1 LRGLVVTIVDEAT
14 TKFAG
19 LASGDL
25 DVAGIAPTMAA
36 LAARD
41 RSMRVVDYPTLFTV
55 GMVFNVHQPPFDDVR
70 VRQAVDRS
78 LDRVRIVRA
87 ALAGYAT
94 PASGPVPPE
103 SPLARVGRAQPDLRA
118 ADSLFDAAGWR
129 RDEKGRRA
137 RNGRSLDF
145 TLLTVGSGDNAI
157 EQLLQADLA
166 ARGVRMEI
174 RQVELGTFLTEAR
187 AREKRFDVLLTGI
200 PGDVSLG
207 YVSAMFDARQA
218 GGVLDYSGFHTPTLD
233 TLFART
239 RRASS
244 FEELRDAW
252 IATQGELART
262 VPVAWIYH
270 SRGLQGVSARLR
282 NVRMDLRGEMPT
294 IAQWSVAD
302 APLAAAG
309 SSPAK

>member
-1 LRGLVVTIVDEAT
+1 
-14 TKFAG
+14 
-19 LASGDL
+19 
-25 DVAGIAPTMAA
+25 APTMAA

-41 RSMRVVDYPTLFTV
+41 RSMRVIDYPTLFTV

-78 LDRVRIVRA
+78 LDRGRIVRA

-103 SPLARVGRAQPDLRA
+103 SPLARVGDARQDVRA

-129 RDEKGRRA
+129 RDEKGRRV
-137 RNGRSLDF
+137 RNGRPLVI

-187 AREKRFDVLLTGI
+187 ARQKRFDVLLTGI

-207 YVSAMFDARQA
+207 YLSAMFDARQA
-218 GGVLDYSGFHTPTLD
+218 G
-233 TLFART
+233 
-239 RRASS
+239 
-244 FEELRDAW
+244 
-252 IATQGELART
+252 
-262 VPVAWIYH
+262 
-270 SRGLQGVSARLR
+270 
-282 NVRMDLRGEMPT
+282 
-294 IAQWSVAD
+294 
-302 APLAAAG
+302 
-309 SSPAK
+309 